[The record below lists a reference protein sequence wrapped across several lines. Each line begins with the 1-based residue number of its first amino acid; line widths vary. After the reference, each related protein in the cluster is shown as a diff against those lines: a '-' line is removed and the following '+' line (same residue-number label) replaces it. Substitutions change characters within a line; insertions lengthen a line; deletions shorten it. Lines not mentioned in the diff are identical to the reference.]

1 MAMGALSMPLMI
13 HFTTLSSPIF
23 QGWSTWFVA
32 FSGMGIS
39 AFHCVSDSGGSC
51 RWCDNVLKQSYLFQI
66 HQATGDLWWHEPS
79 NDLLRSHSTWRLST
93 WRCDLPMPCQLVSP
107 LEFWVVQWCW
117 DWMSWMMNYQLA
129 LLCTSYVINAFQV
142 ALLLIIYNIHI
153 VIKYPFKIMNCT
165 RSD

>member
-1 MAMGALSMPLMI
+1 MPLMI

-107 LEFWVVQWCW
+107 LEFWVVQWFSDVETGW
-117 DWMSWMMNYQLA
+117 AGWWIIN
-129 LLCTSYVINAFQV
+129 LLCYVHLMWLMPFK
-142 ALLLIIYNIHI
+142 LLCYLSYNIHI